1 MSVLVL
7 GSLNIDLVV
16 RTPRFPLA
24 GETLTGRSFFQAYGG
39 KGANQAVAAA
49 RIGAETKM
57 FGRVGDDFFGEGLR
71 QQLEAAGIDSNGVSV
86 AAGEASGIAL
96 ITIADNAQNQII
108 IVQGANGLVGAN
120 EISNL
125 RAALAGA
132 KVLLLQLEIPL
143 ETVYQAAKIAAES
156 GLTVVLDPAPVPVEK
171 LPDRLYE
178 YVSILTPNETE
189 AASLVGFPLTDEM
202 AIKEAGR
209 VLHRRGSK
217 VVIIKLGSRG
227 IFWTDGKVE
236 EFRPTFPVQVIDTV
250 GAGDAFNGALAT
262 ALVEG
267 QTLPKAL
274 NWGLA
279 GGALAV
285 TRPGAQSA
293 MPYREEVAKL
303 LLQTHF

>member
-7 GSLNIDLVV
+7 GSLNMDLVV

-24 GETLTGRSFFQAYGG
+24 GETLTGHSFSQTYGG

-49 RIGAETKM
+49 RMGAETKM
-57 FGRVGDDFFGEGLR
+57 FGRVGNDFFGEGLR

-86 AAGEASGIAL
+86 ATGEASGIAL

-108 IVQGANGLVGAN
+108 IVRGANGLVGAS

-125 RAALAGA
+125 RPALAGA

-143 ETVYQAAKIAAES
+143 ETVYQAAQIAAAA
-156 GLTVVLDPAPVPVEK
+156 GLTVILDPAPVPVEK
-171 LPDRLYE
+171 LPDGLYE
-178 YVSILTPNETE
+178 YVGILTPNETE
-189 AASLVGFPLTDEM
+189 AASLVGFPLTDEV

-236 EFRPTFPVQVIDTV
+236 EFCSTFPVQVIDTV
-250 GAGDAFNGALAT
+250 GAGDAFNGALAA
-262 ALVEG
+262 ALAES
-267 QTLPKAL
+267 QALPEAL
-274 NWGLA
+274 KWGLA

-303 LLQTHF
+303 VAQTHF